1 MSLNLKF
8 GVMQGR
14 LSPMVKDRIQIFPK
28 KNWKIEFQRAKNL
41 GLKYIEWTLDYDTF
55 SQNPILS
62 KSGINE
68 IKRLSKKYLI
78 KIRSLTGD
86 CFMQKPF
93 WKISKNQKLINDFKK
108 ILNSCNKIGIKYV
121 IIPLVDNGRLEDIK
135 AEKKLIKILSNFKK
149 YLKKKKI
156 EILFES
162 DLNPKKLKKFI
173 QNFDKDLFGINY
185 DLGNSA
191 SLGYNVDDE
200 FRNYFEYI
208 KNIHIKDRIYKGS
221 TVRLGK
227 GSANFHKFFRN
238 LKKYKYNNM
247 LIYQTA
253 RSNKNDDIGEIKKNI
268 LFIKKKIK
276 ENV

>member
-1 MSLNLKF
+1 
-8 GVMQGR
+8 MQGR

-108 ILNSCNKIGIKYV
+108 ILNSCDKSGIKYV

-162 DLNPKKLKKFI
+162 DLNPRKLKKFI